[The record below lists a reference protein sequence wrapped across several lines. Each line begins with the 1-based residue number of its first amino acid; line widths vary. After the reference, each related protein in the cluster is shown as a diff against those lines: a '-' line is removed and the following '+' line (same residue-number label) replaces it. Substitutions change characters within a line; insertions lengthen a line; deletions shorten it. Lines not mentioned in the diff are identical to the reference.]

1 MPFSGHVFIGV
12 SVDGF
17 IARPD
22 GDLKWLTERDLPFEE
37 TGYEAFTESID
48 ALIMGRSTYETVLE
62 MDEWF
67 YTKPVFVLSTT
78 LDADKIVRDDVSL
91 HRSIDEVL
99 AVFAE
104 AGYTNAYVDGGATI
118 QSFLRRGLIDT
129 MILSHAPVLIGSGA
143 RLFGE
148 LTEDVDLELVSVG
161 KLPASFTQTK
171 YRVLR

>member
-1 MPFSGHVFIGV
+1 MAAFAGHVFIGV

-37 TGYEAFTESID
+37 TGYYEFIDTID
-48 ALIMGRSTYETVLE
+48 ALIMGRTTYETVLK

-78 LDADKIVRDDVSL
+78 LDESKIERDDVTL

-99 AVFAE
+99 SAFAE
-104 AGYTNAYVDGGATI
+104 AGFTNAYVDGGATI
-118 QSFLRRGLIDT
+118 QSFLRLG
-129 MILSHAPVLIGSGA
+129 
-143 RLFGE
+143 
-148 LTEDVDLELVSVG
+148 
-161 KLPASFTQTK
+161 
-171 YRVLR
+171 